1 MTRLNFH
8 FTPLDSAD
16 FDVCSGPPRPEPP
29 PAEPAEPPD
38 RSETDKAPP
47 PRVNR
52 VKQGQGSA
60 L

>member
-29 PAEPAEPPD
+29 PAESAEPPGVGEAD
-38 RSETDKAPP
+38 QAPP
-47 PRVNR
+47 PPAE
-52 VKQGQGSA
+52 G
-60 L
+60 